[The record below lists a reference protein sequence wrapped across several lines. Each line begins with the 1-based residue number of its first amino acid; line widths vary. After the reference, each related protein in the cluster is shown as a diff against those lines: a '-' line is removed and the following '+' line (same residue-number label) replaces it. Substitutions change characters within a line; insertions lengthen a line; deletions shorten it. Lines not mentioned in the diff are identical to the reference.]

1 MLARPGVRGTRGLS
15 LGSATRVAVVGLLLA
30 APWSPARAED
40 KLSRL
45 AKVQVEPGD
54 DQVTVLI
61 QGSRAPNFTSFTMED
76 PFRVVVDWAGSQVG
90 DAPAETTFE
99 RGLVRKVQTQQF
111 NSEAEKISRVVLH
124 LAQRTTYRVQA
135 RGTTVE
141 IQLDPVPDPLPAPEP
156 DPVLAEVEA
165 EDLAPV
171 PPMAEGPLTE
181 PDVPVPAAPP
191 APPAV
196 VAEAKVPVVDDE
208 PVTVAVVDAA
218 PAPKIAPASKTAP
231 APKAAPAPVVAAAP
245 RASAAA
251 RAGGGGGPA
260 PVVVAESAAARAGGG
275 GGPPA
280 PKPAPSLDV
289 PAPVVAD
296 APKPAP
302 VVVAEAPAPK
312 PAAAP
317 APAPAAKPAEP
328 VRLATF
334 TPEVKPVPETKV
346 TMTAPPAAPARRTEP
361 RPTAVLASN
370 VPAPAG
376 SGWQPPGVGNA
387 GRPRSLPVVKV
398 ASPQET
404 LQPEASLPADPDEE
418 VRTAKPPPSLPVSAD
433 ADDFDP
439 GPRQLKYI
447 GFRQMAGLSRVFVR
461 MDGKARY
468 RQYREGD
475 TFILE
480 LVDSSVPVKNNTR
493 PLDTSYFNGPV
504 SRVQAVPSGDNT
516 RVEVKLR
523 ESVPFTVKRIGTT
536 IAVDFSHAQ

>member
-231 APKAAPAPVVAAAP
+231 APKAAPAPAPVVAAAP
-245 RASAAA
+245 APAAPQ
-251 RAGGGGGPA
+251 PA
-260 PVVVAESAAARAGGG
+260 PVVAEA
-275 GGPPA
+275 PA
-280 PKPAPSLDV
+280 PKPAPALDV

-296 APKPAP
+296 APQPAP

-312 PAAAP
+312 PTAAP